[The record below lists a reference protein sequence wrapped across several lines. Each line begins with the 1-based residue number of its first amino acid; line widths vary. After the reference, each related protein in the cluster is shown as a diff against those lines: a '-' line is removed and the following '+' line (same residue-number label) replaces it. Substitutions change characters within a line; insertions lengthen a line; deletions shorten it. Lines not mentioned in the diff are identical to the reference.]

1 MKDLKITKGK
11 WYDTFNASKER
22 GVRTEHGFICFLP
35 KPFHYTGQDERYE
48 EELEEYKANAK
59 LIAEAG
65 NVANETGLMPK
76 ELLDERDTYKAILND
91 IRDAWTYRTANP
103 EMDDWI
109 LEKAVNEAMEA
120 FESYLA
126 TE

>member
-1 MKDLKITKGK
+1 MKDLKITKGE
-11 WYDTFNASKER
+11 WYDTFNVSKER

-91 IRDAWTYRTANP
+91 IRDAWLSNNTYHLNANN
-103 EMDDWI
+103 I
-109 LEKAVNEAMEA
+109 VNAVNEAMEA